1 MNKNI
6 ALGILVYNEEN
17 HITAVLN
24 DLKFFNL
31 KIYIVNDASTDMT
44 MDEINKFDYQN
55 IEIITNSKNL
65 GAGVSTKIL
74 LNKAKEDGYKFLI
87 KIDGDGQFSSN
98 DIKRIINIYQEKD
111 YKFIKSNRFWESGID
126 GNIPTI
132 RYLGNLIATLLLQV
146 SSGTNKIYDP
156 LQYLLWL
163 IYFFLLRFFQI
174 LLC

>member
-55 IEIITNSKNL
+55 
-65 GAGVSTKIL
+65 
-74 LNKAKEDGYKFLI
+74 F
-87 KIDGDGQFSSN
+87 
-98 DIKRIINIYQEKD
+98 
-111 YKFIKSNRFWESGID
+111 
-126 GNIPTI
+126 
-132 RYLGNLIATLLLQV
+132 
-146 SSGTNKIYDP
+146 NKIY
-156 LQYLLWL
+156 
-163 IYFFLLRFFQI
+163 
-174 LLC
+174 